1 MTLVIS
7 VKTCLSKYAT
17 WQGRAS
23 RSEFWYFILFFAI
36 CAVLAQVIDNV
47 LGITFKFTNPAT
59 GQEQNTTYGF
69 TYALVL
75 IGTFLPQLA
84 VWIRRLHDTNRSG
97 WYYWICLLPLIGG
110 ILLLVWFCS
119 AGTTGENNYGP
130 DSRSNK
136 IS

>member
-1 MTLVIS
+1 MTLVVS

-23 RSEFWYFILFFAI
+23 RSEFWYFILFCAI
-36 CAVLAQVIDNV
+36 CAVLAQVIDNM

-59 GQEQNTTYGF
+59 GQEQITTYGF

-75 IGTFLPQLA
+75 LGTFLPQLA
-84 VWIRRLHDTNRSG
+84 VWIRRLHDINRSG
-97 WYYWICLLPLIGG
+97 WYYWIVLLPLIGG

-130 DSRSNK
+130 DSRRGNVS
-136 IS
+136 